1 MASKSMGQE
10 KAADCAWRQLIA
22 KYRIDREVSEK
33 GTFLIGADQIKEFRE
48 PRLMAKWDSEES
60 LPAVLKEKRLNLLPV
75 SRKAYVMSDFALYQ
89 KLPPLGE
96 AEREMEEI
104 HFKSRYESVNLQE
117 ISSESN
123 AINVL
128 LLSDV
133 LDRFLESEGTVET
146 FNGRMGTGS
155 FDFEVN
161 SYTGTPRR
169 VAVEGAQCE
178 IDGGFENDSHVIIME
193 AKNVLHPDFHVRQL
207 YYPYRLRMS
216 RVKKPIRLV
225 FSQYVNQIYRLL
237 EYRFDD
243 PMDYSSIRLVKEAC
257 YSLAPVRITE
267 EDLYRLWKETDV
279 LTDDSQCGSGTPP
292 FPQADSMWRV
302 ISLLEQLAEQDMTTE
317 EIAER
322 MQFRVRQSD
331 YYFNAGA
338 YLGLFQKV
346 TTKEGVVVKL
356 SSLGRK
362 VYAMPYRDR
371 QLKLAALLLEH
382 RVFHDLFG
390 QMVVGGKVPE
400 KSKIVEEM
408 MRSSV
413 CSESVARRRASTVAS
428 WLRWMQGLT
437 QSEENQ

>member
-1 MASKSMGQE
+1 MTA
-10 KAADCAWRQLIA
+10 
-22 KYRIDREVSEK
+22 
-33 GTFLIGADQIKEFRE
+33 T
-48 PRLMAKWDSEES
+48 
-60 LPAVLKEKRLNLLPV
+60 
-75 SRKAYVMSDFALYQ
+75 
-89 KLPPLGE
+89 
-96 AEREMEEI
+96 
-104 HFKSRYESVNLQE
+104 
-117 ISSESN
+117 SS
-123 AINVL
+123 
-128 LLSDV
+128 
-133 LDRFLESEGTVET
+133 
-146 FNGRMGTGS
+146 
-155 FDFEVN
+155 
-161 SYTGTPRR
+161 
-169 VAVEGAQCE
+169 
-178 IDGGFENDSHVIIME
+178 IME

-207 YYPYRLRMS
+207 YYPYRLWMS

-279 LTDDSQCGSGTPP
+279 LTDDSQCGLGTPP

-356 SSLGRK
+356 SNLGRK
-362 VYAMPYRDR
+362 VYVMPYRDR

-390 QMVVGGKVPE
+390 QMVVGGKVPG

-413 CSESVARRRASTVAS
+413 YSESVARRRASTVAS

>member
-10 KAADCAWRQLIA
+10 KAADSAWRQLIT

-89 KLPPLGE
+89 KLPPFGE
-96 AEREMEEI
+96 AERKMEEI

-169 VAVEGAQCE
+169 VVVEGAQCE

-207 YYPYRLRMS
+207 YYPYRLWMS

-279 LTDDSQCGSGTPP
+279 LTDDNQCGPGTPP

-356 SSLGRK
+356 SNLGRK

-400 KSKIVEEM
+400 KSKIVEKM

-413 CSESVARRRASTVAS
+413 CSESVARRRASTVAA